1 MCHYNRKNALKSLTL
16 LDLYDIIISYF
27 IKERSILRDIKKM
40 GVFKDLINKFKDLIN
55 NFIEPRKEDRSF
67 DELAADAG
75 ITNEQ
80 DLKALKETM
89 NGVSWAKFAR
99 ESDEKP
105 KTSRTRLRVKEKVKI
120 SEKEKSP
127 KNSTK
132 GIERE

>member
-1 MCHYNRKNALKSLTL
+1 MCYYNRKNALKALTL

-40 GVFKDLINKFKDLIN
+40 GVFKDLIN
-55 NFIEPRKEDRSF
+55 NFIKPKKEDRSF
-67 DELAADAG
+67 DELAIDAG
-75 ITNEQ
+75 INEQ
-80 DLKALKETM
+80 DLKALKEAM

-105 KTSRTRLRVKEKVKI
+105 KTSRTRLRVKEQVKI
-120 SEKEKSP
+120 SEKSP

>member
-27 IKERSILRDIKKM
+27 TKERSILRDIKKM

-105 KTSRTRLRVKEKVKI
+105 KTSRTRLRVKEQVKI
-120 SEKEKSP
+120 SEKSP

>member
-1 MCHYNRKNALKSLTL
+1 
-16 LDLYDIIISYF
+16 
-27 IKERSILRDIKKM
+27 M
-40 GVFKDLINKFKDLIN
+40 GVFKDLIN

-67 DELAADAG
+67 DELAAEAG
-75 ITNEQ
+75 IINEQ

-105 KTSRTRLRVKEKVKI
+105 KTRLRVKEQVEI
-120 SEKEKSP
+120 SKKSP

>member
-1 MCHYNRKNALKSLTL
+1 MFHYNRKNALKSLTL

-105 KTSRTRLRVKEKVKI
+105 KTSRTRLRVKEQVKI
-120 SEKEKSP
+120 SEKSP

>member
-105 KTSRTRLRVKEKVKI
+105 KTSKTRLRVKEQVKI
-120 SEKEKSP
+120 SEKSP

>member
-1 MCHYNRKNALKSLTL
+1 
-16 LDLYDIIISYF
+16 
-27 IKERSILRDIKKM
+27 M
-40 GVFKDLINKFKDLIN
+40 GVFKDLINNFKDLIN

-89 NGVSWAKFAR
+89 NGVSWAKFAI

-105 KTSRTRLRVKEKVKI
+105 KTSRTRLRVKKQVEI
-120 SEKEKSP
+120 SKKRP
-127 KNSTK
+127 KNHTNGIEN

>member
-67 DELAADAG
+67 DELAAEAG
-75 ITNEQ
+75 IINEQ

-105 KTSRTRLRVKEKVKI
+105 KTSKTRLRVKEQVKI
-120 SEKEKSP
+120 SEKSP

>member
-40 GVFKDLINKFKDLIN
+40 GVFKDLIN

-67 DELAADAG
+67 DELAAEAG
-75 ITNEQ
+75 IVNEQ

-105 KTSRTRLRVKEKVKI
+105 KTSRTRLRVKEQVKI
-120 SEKEKSP
+120 SEKSP

>member
-16 LDLYDIIISYF
+16 LDLYDIIILYF

-40 GVFKDLINKFKDLIN
+40 GVFKDLIN

-67 DELAADAG
+67 DELAAEAG
-75 ITNEQ
+75 IINEQ

-105 KTSRTRLRVKEKVKI
+105 KTSKTRLRVKEQVEI
-120 SEKEKSP
+120 SKKSP

>member
-16 LDLYDIIISYF
+16 LDLYDTIISYF

-40 GVFKDLINKFKDLIN
+40 GVFKDLIN

-67 DELAADAG
+67 DELAAEAG

-105 KTSRTRLRVKEKVKI
+105 KTSRTRLRVKEQVKI
-120 SEKEKSP
+120 SEKSP

>member
-105 KTSRTRLRVKEKVKI
+105 KTSRTRLRVKEQVKI
-120 SEKEKSP
+120 SEKSP
-127 KNSTK
+127 KNSSK

>member
-1 MCHYNRKNALKSLTL
+1 
-16 LDLYDIIISYF
+16 
-27 IKERSILRDIKKM
+27 M
-40 GVFKDLINKFKDLIN
+40 GVFKDLKDLIN

-67 DELAADAG
+67 DELAAEAG

-89 NGVSWAKFAR
+89 NGVSLAR

-105 KTSRTRLRVKEKVKI
+105 KTSRTRLRVKEQVKI
-120 SEKEKSP
+120 SEKSP

>member
-1 MCHYNRKNALKSLTL
+1 
-16 LDLYDIIISYF
+16 
-27 IKERSILRDIKKM
+27 M
-40 GVFKDLINKFKDLIN
+40 GVFKDLINKFKDLINNFKDLIN

-105 KTSRTRLRVKEKVKI
+105 KTSKTRLRVKKQVKI
-120 SEKEKSP
+120 SEKSP

>member
-40 GVFKDLINKFKDLIN
+40 GVFKDLIN

-105 KTSRTRLRVKEKVKI
+105 KTSRTRLRVKEQVEI
-120 SEKEKSP
+120 SEKRP

>member
-40 GVFKDLINKFKDLIN
+40 GVFKDLIN

-75 ITNEQ
+75 IINEQ

-105 KTSRTRLRVKEKVKI
+105 KTSRTRLRVKEQVKI
-120 SEKEKSP
+120 SEKSP

>member
-105 KTSRTRLRVKEKVKI
+105 KTSRTRLRVKEQVKI
-120 SEKEKSP
+120 SEKSP

>member
-40 GVFKDLINKFKDLIN
+40 GVFKDLIN

-67 DELAADAG
+67 DELAAEAG
-75 ITNEQ
+75 IVNEQ
-80 DLKALKETM
+80 DLKALKEAM

-105 KTSRTRLRVKEKVKI
+105 KTSRTRLRVKEQVKI
-120 SEKEKSP
+120 SEKSP

>member
-1 MCHYNRKNALKSLTL
+1 
-16 LDLYDIIISYF
+16 
-27 IKERSILRDIKKM
+27 M
-40 GVFKDLINKFKDLIN
+40 GVFKDLIN

-67 DELAADAG
+67 DELAAEAG
-75 ITNEQ
+75 IFNEQ

-105 KTSRTRLRVKEKVKI
+105 KTSRTRLRVKEQVKI
-120 SEKEKSP
+120 SEKSP
-127 KNSTK
+127 NNSTK

>member
-40 GVFKDLINKFKDLIN
+40 GVFKDLIN

-67 DELAADAG
+67 DELAAEAG
-75 ITNEQ
+75 IINEQ

-105 KTSRTRLRVKEKVKI
+105 KTSRTRLRVKEQVKI
-120 SEKEKSP
+120 SEKSP
-127 KNSTK
+127 NNSTK

>member
-1 MCHYNRKNALKSLTL
+1 MCYYNQKNALKALTL

-40 GVFKDLINKFKDLIN
+40 GVFKDLIN
-55 NFIEPRKEDRSF
+55 NFIEPKKEDRSF
-67 DELAADAG
+67 DELAIDAG
-75 ITNEQ
+75 INEQ
-80 DLKALKETM
+80 DLKALKEAM

-105 KTSRTRLRVKEKVKI
+105 KTSRTRLRVKEQVEI
-120 SEKEKSP
+120 SKKSP

>member
-40 GVFKDLINKFKDLIN
+40 GVFKDLIN
-55 NFIEPRKEDRSF
+55 NFIEPKKEDRSF
-67 DELAADAG
+67 DELAAEAG
-75 ITNEQ
+75 IINEQ

-105 KTSRTRLRVKEKVKI
+105 KTSKTRLRVKEQVEI
-120 SEKEKSP
+120 SKKSP

>member
-40 GVFKDLINKFKDLIN
+40 GVFKDLIN

-67 DELAADAG
+67 DELAAEAG
-75 ITNEQ
+75 IINEQ

-105 KTSRTRLRVKEKVKI
+105 KTSKTRLRVKEQVKI
-120 SEKEKSP
+120 SEKSP

>member
-40 GVFKDLINKFKDLIN
+40 GVFKDLIN

-67 DELAADAG
+67 DELAAEAG
-75 ITNEQ
+75 IINEQ

-105 KTSRTRLRVKEKVKI
+105 KTSRTMLRVKEQVKI
-120 SEKEKSP
+120 SEKSP

>member
-40 GVFKDLINKFKDLIN
+40 GVFKDLIN

-67 DELAADAG
+67 DELAAEAG
-75 ITNEQ
+75 IINEQ

-105 KTSRTRLRVKEKVKI
+105 KTSRTRLRVKEQVEI
-120 SEKEKSP
+120 SEKSP

>member
-40 GVFKDLINKFKDLIN
+40 GVFKDLIN

-67 DELAADAG
+67 DELAAEAG
-75 ITNEQ
+75 IINEQ
-80 DLKALKETM
+80 DLKALKESM

-105 KTSRTRLRVKEKVKI
+105 KTSRTRLRVKEQVKI
-120 SEKEKSP
+120 SEKSP

>member
-27 IKERSILRDIKKM
+27 IKERSILRNIKKM

-105 KTSRTRLRVKEKVKI
+105 KTSRTRLRVKEQVEI
-120 SEKEKSP
+120 SEKRP

>member
-40 GVFKDLINKFKDLIN
+40 GVFKDLIN

-67 DELAADAG
+67 DELAAEAG
-75 ITNEQ
+75 IVNEQ

-89 NGVSWAKFAR
+89 NGGSWAKFAR

-105 KTSRTRLRVKEKVKI
+105 KTSRTRLRVKVEV
-120 SEKEKSP
+120 
-127 KNSTK
+127 
-132 GIERE
+132 

>member
-40 GVFKDLINKFKDLIN
+40 GVFKDLIN

-67 DELAADAG
+67 DELAAEAG
-75 ITNEQ
+75 IINEQ

-105 KTSRTRLRVKEKVKI
+105 KTSRTRLRVKEQVKI
-120 SEKEKSP
+120 SEKSP

>member
-1 MCHYNRKNALKSLTL
+1 MCHYNRKNALKFLTL

-40 GVFKDLINKFKDLIN
+40 GVFKDLIN

-67 DELAADAG
+67 DELAAEAG
-75 ITNEQ
+75 IINEQ

-105 KTSRTRLRVKEKVKI
+105 KTSRTRLRVKEQVKI
-120 SEKEKSP
+120 SEKSP

>member
-1 MCHYNRKNALKSLTL
+1 MCYYNQKNALKALTL

-40 GVFKDLINKFKDLIN
+40 GVFKDLIN
-55 NFIEPRKEDRSF
+55 NFIEPKKEDRSF
-67 DELAADAG
+67 DELAIDAG
-75 ITNEQ
+75 INEQ
-80 DLKALKETM
+80 DLKALKEAM

-105 KTSRTRLRVKEKVKI
+105 KTSRTRLRVKEQVKI
-120 SEKEKSP
+120 SEKSP

>member
-1 MCHYNRKNALKSLTL
+1 
-16 LDLYDIIISYF
+16 
-27 IKERSILRDIKKM
+27 M
-40 GVFKDLINKFKDLIN
+40 GVFKDLIN

-89 NGVSWAKFAR
+89 NGVSWAFAI

-105 KTSRTRLRVKEKVKI
+105 KTSRTRLRVKEQVKI
-120 SEKEKSP
+120 SEKSP